1 MNSESTKGN
10 SGGVIIKPSA
20 RKSIHSYKDDDK
32 LRSNEKMGRYG
43 LNKSIS
49 QRLPTDQ
56 NGSELVDKG
65 VDEVDNVMSKMA
77 RQSSPLPIR
86 SKRIQRSNSYSQDE
100 DKLDENT
107 TNVLSKSLPVTL
119 PPHIHYSDESEG
131 EDSYSNFLLKSRAE
145 DESYHSVKNRSNVS
159 TQQGQSSPL
168 QRKLSISRDNI
179 QPQPDNTSRSIILPI
194 FLGLIAVFTYF
205 VLKDQTIIQTEEKST
220 QTNYDEIKFENNL
233 RNLQL
238 KYNIDDDSILQ
249 LKSGI
254 STIISRMDS
263 GSFIFV
269 YNDKKNN
276 FDAVKFGKFTDEIA
290 YTAAKYL
297 RSEMSSIRH
306 TVVESSNLDMHEHGE
321 LISRYRDDVNRS
333 GVMLVKEVDAVPS
346 DLAMAF
352 HYYCDEYDPLVK
364 KSAIFFTLNKANCS
378 NTPVSK
384 NTHDFVEK
392 CLKRKWKTVSPENIR
407 PLLTRVVNVIIDL
420 TSAF

>member
-159 TQQGQSSPL
+159 TQQG
-168 QRKLSISRDNI
+168 
-179 QPQPDNTSRSIILPI
+179 
-194 FLGLIAVFTYF
+194 
-205 VLKDQTIIQTEEKST
+205 
-220 QTNYDEIKFENNL
+220 
-233 RNLQL
+233 
-238 KYNIDDDSILQ
+238 
-249 LKSGI
+249 
-254 STIISRMDS
+254 
-263 GSFIFV
+263 
-269 YNDKKNN
+269 
-276 FDAVKFGKFTDEIA
+276 
-290 YTAAKYL
+290 
-297 RSEMSSIRH
+297 SEMSSIRH